1 MAIRG
6 FRVILGS
13 EIPMHRTLLA
23 VAASILL
30 VPSALAGGI
39 AWQAGFEKTLERAA
53 AEKKVVFLAVNMD
66 GERANDRMAE
76 KVYRDKLVVELSAK
90 TLNLVASATEHAP
103 MDKDCPRFGG
113 VRCQDH
119 RRVDTGARKDVL
131 KSDKEGLVIAP
142 QNVFL
147 GPDGKVILS
156 VPYEI
161 TADELAWC
169 FVTALQ
175 KVDAATA
182 PPMPASAHGPKR
194 LILGAT
200 YDPSGADAGGSLVPP
215 TKKEVEGIIARLKKG
230 LPGEERMAE
239 LRRLVLSDEPDA
251 VEYIGLELK
260 SSGGGMGGGGGGGG
274 KGGGGGGG
282 AGAAGRGA
290 GGDARHRLIL
300 HAIGYLAP
308 PAYWEMV
315 AEFLDDN
322 DETLR
327 REAAVALEQLGS
339 PLAVP
344 ALTKALAAEKEPGH
358 QKDLVRALGACGAND
373 AKTRA
378 ALIKRAK
385 GDKQSLVRANAY
397 LALGWSASDPEVKAL
412 LRATLEKGDDLDRE
426 AAALAVAISRDAAWT
441 SVLETAAAA
450 AQAANAKAAI
460 EAAKAVLN
468 GGPLAGLREHVVR
481 VGRDEVP
488 RDRIFGRAPGE
499 GGR

>member
-1 MAIRG
+1 
-6 FRVILGS
+6 
-13 EIPMHRTLLA
+13 MHRTLRST
-23 VAASILL
+23 AALLLL
-30 VPSALAGGI
+30 VPNALAGGI
-39 AWQAGFEKTLERAA
+39 AWRSGFEKTFEVAA

-76 KVYRDKLVVELSAK
+76 KVYRDKLVVDLSAR

-103 MDKDCPRFGG
+103 MDKDCPRFDG

-119 RRVDTGARKDVL
+119 RRVDTAARKDVL
-131 KSDKEGLVIAP
+131 KADTEGLVIAP

-161 TADELAWC
+161 SADELAWC

-175 KVDAATA
+175 KVDPATA
-182 PPMPASAHGPKR
+182 PAMPASARSPRR
-194 LILGAT
+194 LILNGT
-200 YDPSGADAGGSLVPP
+200 YDPSGAGAGGSLVPP
-215 TKKEVEGIIARLKKG
+215 TKKEVEGIISRLKKG
-230 LPGEERMAE
+230 LSGEERMAE

-251 VEYIGLELK
+251 IDYIGLELK
-260 SSGGGMGGGGGGGG
+260 SSGMGGFGGGGGGGG

-282 AGAAGRGA
+282 GGRGG
-290 GGDARHRLIL
+290 GGDSRHKLIL
-300 HAIGYLAP
+300 RAIGFLSP
-308 PAYWEMV
+308 PPYWEMV

-322 DETLR
+322 DEALR
-327 REAAVALEQLGS
+327 REAAVALEQLAA
-339 PLAVP
+339 PQAVP

-385 GDKQSLVRANAY
+385 GDKQALVRANAY

-412 LRATLEKGDDLDRE
+412 LRSTLEKGDDLDRE
-426 AAALAVAISRDAAWT
+426 AAAIAVGISRDAAWT
-441 SVLETAAAA
+441 AVLETAAAA
-450 AQAANAKAAI
+450 AKDGNAKAAI
-460 EAAKAVLN
+460 EAAKGVV
-468 GGPLAGLREHVVR
+468 GGAPIATLRQHVVR